1 MVLSR
6 NEIETEIAAGRLK
19 FDPPVSSRIGPSSID
34 LMLGDELLL
43 LPKPG
48 ETIEAIVEPAK
59 PGFQVMQ
66 MLRERGR
73 SRPLI
78 DDPYTINSGE
88 LIIGWTREHIALPT
102 SIAARV
108 EGKSS
113 LARLGLS
120 AHGLRWITAPTVNAG
135 YQGKLCLEMYNCGPF
150 PIQLVAGMEIAQLI
164 LERVPLPPTE
174 GYKGQFQ
181 DPR

>member
-6 NEIETEIAAGRLK
+6 NEIQAEIAAGRLK
-19 FDPPVSSRIGPSSID
+19 FDPPVSSQIGPSSVD

-43 LPKPG
+43 LPKSG
-48 ETIEAIVEPAK
+48 EYQGPIVEPAK
-59 PGFQVMQ
+59 PGFQVMS
-66 MLRERGR
+66 MLKEWGR
-73 SRPLI
+73 SRLLT
-78 DDPYTINSGE
+78 DDPYTIDPGE
-88 LIIGWTREHIALPT
+88 LILGWTREHISLPT

-120 AHGLRWITAPTVNAG
+120 AHITAPTVIAG
-135 YQGKLCLEMYNCGPF
+135 YQGTLCLEMYNCGPF
-150 PIQLVAGMEIAQLI
+150 HIQLVAGMEIAQLI
-164 LERVPLPPTE
+164 LERVPLPPTD
-174 GYKGQFQ
+174 GYRGQFQ

>member
-6 NEIETEIAAGRLK
+6 NEIEVEIAAGRLK
-19 FDPPVSSRIGPSSID
+19 FDPPVSSQIGPSSVD
-34 LMLGDELLL
+34 LMLGDELLV

-48 ETIEAIVEPAK
+48 EDEGPIVEPAK
-59 PGFQVMQ
+59 PGFQVMP

-73 SRPLI
+73 PRLLI
-78 DDPYTINSGE
+78 DEPYTINSGE
-88 LIIGWTREHIALPT
+88 LILGWTREHITLPT

-120 AHGLRWITAPTVNAG
+120 AHITAPTVMAG
-135 YQGKLCLEMYNCGPF
+135 YQGTLCLEMYNCGPF
-150 PIQLVAGMEIAQLI
+150 RIQLVAGMEIAQLI

-181 DPR
+181 NPR

>member
-6 NEIETEIAAGRLK
+6 NEIQAEIAAGRLK
-19 FDPPVSSRIGPSSID
+19 FDPPVGSQIGPSSVD

-48 ETIEAIVEPAK
+48 EYEGPIVEPAK
-59 PGFQVMQ
+59 PGFQVML
-66 MLRERGR
+66 MLKERGR
-73 SRPLI
+73 PRLLT
-78 DDPYTINSGE
+78 DDPYTIDPGE
-88 LIIGWTREHIALPT
+88 LILGWTREHISLPT

-120 AHGLRWITAPTVNAG
+120 AHITAPTVIAG
-135 YQGKLCLEMYNCGPF
+135 Y
-150 PIQLVAGMEIAQLI
+150 
-164 LERVPLPPTE
+164 
-174 GYKGQFQ
+174 
-181 DPR
+181 